1 MAKTAIDVQGLSKSY
16 YIGKQDKR
24 GALGQFVGMF
34 TDPFRRAVMLMRGGA
49 PTFADESV
57 EVLKG
62 ISFRVQE
69 GEVLGV
75 IGANGAGKSTLL
87 KILSGIT
94 YPTKGTA
101 KLYGRVGALL
111 EVGTGFHQELTGREN
126 VYLNGSI
133 LGMTRAEI
141 SQRFDDIVAFA
152 GVEKFIDTPVKRYSS
167 GMKVRLA
174 FAVAAYLNPE
184 ILLVDEVLAVGDAS
198 FQQRSLNKMSEVTR
212 DARTVLFVSHQM
224 DMVRAICTRC
234 LFLEGG
240 RIAYEGTPD
249 AAIDAYLKHL
259 SQRGS
264 ITRFEAPDDP
274 ELSLQVLN
282 GRVLNAEGQE
292 AGLLDVFET
301 AYLELEYVVRKPLEG
316 HILSLEVQRN
326 GATLFMSFDTD
337 EHPEGLGKREAG
349 VYRARLRL
357 PTPHLKA
364 GFYALTLRTG
374 RPNVAIQQELRDALR
389 FEVQLLSKP
398 ASLLSYSDNRPG
410 VVAMPLAW
418 ETTALTTKV
427 NA

>member
-1 MAKTAIDVQGLSKSY
+1 MTKLAVDVQGLSKTY
-16 YIGKQDKR
+16 RIGKQDKR
-24 GALGQFVGMF
+24 SALGQFVGMF
-34 TDPFRRAVMLMRGGA
+34 TDPVRRLGALLRGYS

-57 EVLKG
+57 QVLKDV
-62 ISFRVQE
+62 SFRVQE

-94 YPTKGTA
+94 YPTEGTA

-141 SQRFDDIVAFA
+141 GKRFDDIVAFA

-234 LFLEGG
+234 LFLQDG
-240 RIAYEGTPD
+240 RIAYEGTPA

-259 SQRGS
+259 SQQGNV
-264 ITRFEAPDDP
+264 TRFEAPDTPDIP
-274 ELSLQVLN
+274 LQVLS
-282 GRVLNAEGQE
+282 GRVVGEDGREVGMFDAF
-292 AGLLDVFET
+292 DT
-301 AYLELEYVVRKPLEG
+301 AYLELEYLVRQPLEG
-316 HILSLEVQRN
+316 HILSLECQRN

-337 EHPEGLGKREAG
+337 ESPAGLGIREAG

-364 GFYALTLRTG
+364 GFYAVTLRTG
-374 RPNVAIQQELRDALR
+374 RPNVAIHQELRDVLR

-398 ASLLSYSDNRPG
+398 ASLLSYSENRPG
-410 VVAMPLAW
+410 VVAMPLVW
-418 ETTALTTKV
+418 QTTALTAKA